1 MQKEFDKIF
10 DDKFREDLVKEVI
23 EDFKNR
29 QKERKSFEKQWQ
41 LNLNFLIGNQYC
53 SLTEQMEIEDYAKQY
68 FWQEREVYN
77 HIATVIESR
86 LSKLAYTRPT
96 VTVVPAT
103 TLEQDI
109 RTAKISKNILTSVF
123 DKLKI
128 SEKVSNCTVWSE
140 ICGSS
145 FYKVVWDNKSGN
157 IVGYDKENNAI
168 YEGEVKVVV
177 CPPYEIFPDN
187 NNAERIEDLRSLIHA
202 KVYDVEE
209 IKNIWGIDVEPQELN
224 VFSLS
229 TANTVGGLG
238 YSANISKVIGQKV
251 NNHAL
256 VIERYEMPS
265 KKFPNGRVVIIAGDQ
280 LVAVTELPFVNGENG
295 ERGLPFI
302 RQCSNTLP
310 ASFWGVS
317 LIERMIPV
325 QRAYNAVKNRKHEL
339 LNRISMGILNVEE
352 GSVDTDNLEE
362 EGLSPGKVLIYR
374 QGTNPPTLLDTQN
387 LPDSFQE
394 EEDRLLEEFTN
405 ISGTT
410 ELLTSK
416 SFNYSNLSGLA
427 IQLINEVQGEKLTSA
442 SNQIKSAMISIGK
455 NILRLY
461 KQFATSS
468 RVSKIIGTSG
478 NVEMFYWN
486 NSDITSDD
494 VVLETT
500 NEVGESLAQRR
511 DMVLELIN
519 NNLLQDEDGK
529 MSNRTKSKVLEML
542 GFGAWEN
549 RVDLGE
555 LHARKADGEN
565 LEMLK
570 NKKCE
575 VLEIDD
581 HKTHID
587 EHISF
592 MLNKEFENNKT
603 EALTQLFL
611 NHIREHKKYL
621 GE

>member
-1 MQKEFDKIF
+1 MQKEFDKVF